1 MSSDD
6 LFILGQGM
14 NFFRQFTITK
24 KSIFLPVERLS
35 CLHIQC
41 LLIWMEYAE
50 IFFGKTNVS
59 KYENFSYRVKI
70 RGLEAFLML
79 ILCEK
84 DWFPTKTIHQLS
96 IKEEKM
102 LLLTVKIGKA
112 KKDRNFFSLHDRW
125 NSRHF
130 FKLTLLVRGQ
140 NSRMLIKFLRSESG
154 NPTISFPEPALP
166 LSQDKANVGPGTRLA
181 TRRTK
186 SLLLN
191 HLLSRVFLMFILY
204 HFEPALKV
212 CFVLRTEFYTL
223 RAELLLSLF
232 SLPYVS

>member
-1 MSSDD
+1 
-6 LFILGQGM
+6 
-14 NFFRQFTITK
+14 
-24 KSIFLPVERLS
+24 
-35 CLHIQC
+35 
-41 LLIWMEYAE
+41 
-50 IFFGKTNVS
+50 
-59 KYENFSYRVKI
+59 
-70 RGLEAFLML
+70 ML

-154 NPTISFPEPALP
+154 NPTISFPEPAFP

-191 HLLSRVFLMFILY
+191 HLLSRLFLMFILY
-204 HFEPALKV
+204 HFEPALKA
-212 CFVLRTEFYTL
+212 CFVLRTEPVLHPASGAFYLFFFTICII
-223 RAELLLSLF
+223 RKSRYMTPCWFGCCDQKFKRKHFCDWFPTLLLSID
-232 SLPYVS
+232 